1 MKKVAIVGLGWLG
14 MPLAMSLSARGWQ
27 VTGSKTTQD
36 GAEAAR
42 MSGIDSYLLDENQLD
57 FAIIEGTFSKTK
69 YDSYLLRME
78 PELVCDSDDLD
89 ALMDVDALVITLPAR
104 RSGPGDEFYL
114 QAVQELVDSALAHR
128 IPRIIFTSSTS
139 VYGDAQGTVKETT
152 PRNPVTN
159 SGRVLEELEDWLH
172 NLPGTSVDILRLAG
186 LVGPGRHPG
195 RFFAGKTAPDG
206 EHGVNLVHLED
217 VIGAITLLLQ
227 APKGGHI
234 YNICAPAHPA
244 RNVFYPQMA
253 RLLGL
258 EPPQFR
264 NSLDSGKGKIIDGS
278 RICNELGFE
287 YQYPDPLVMP
297 LE

>member
-14 MPLAMSLSARGWQ
+14 MPLAMSLAARGWQ
-27 VTGSKTTQD
+27 VTGSKTTLD
-36 GAEAAR
+36 GVEAAR
-42 MSGIDSYLLDENQLD
+42 MSGIESYP
-57 FAIIEGTFSKTK
+57 
-69 YDSYLLRME
+69 LRLE
-78 PELVCDSDDLD
+78 PELVCEADDLD
-89 ALMDVDALVITLPAR
+89 ALLDVDALVITLPAR
-104 RSGPGDEFYL
+104 RSGPGEDFYL
-114 QAVQELVDSALAHR
+114 QAMQELVDSALAYR

-139 VYGDAQGTVKETT
+139 VYGDAQGVVKENT
-152 PRNPVTN
+152 PRNPITA
-159 SGRVLEELEDWLH
+159 SGRTLKELEDWLH

-206 EHGVNLVHLED
+206 QHGVNLVHLED
-217 VIGAITLLLQ
+217 VVGAITLLLQ

-253 RLLGL
+253 RLLGMA
-258 EPPQFR
+258 PPQFR
-264 NSLDSGKGKIIDGS
+264 DAPDNGKGKIIDGS

-297 LE
+297 ME

>member
-36 GAEAAR
+36 GVEAAR
-42 MSGIDSYLLDENQLD
+42 MSGI
-57 FAIIEGTFSKTK
+57 
-69 YDSYLLRME
+69 DSYLLRME

-89 ALMDVDALVITLPAR
+89 ALMDADALVITLPAR

-217 VIGAITLLLQ
+217 VIGAVRQLTLRVMFSIRRWPVYWGWSLRSSEIVWT
-227 APKGGHI
+227 AAK
-234 YNICAPAHPA
+234 
-244 RNVFYPQMA
+244 V
-253 RLLGL
+253 RLLMAV
-258 EPPQFR
+258 
-264 NSLDSGKGKIIDGS
+264 
-278 RICNELGFE
+278 GF
-287 YQYPDPLVMP
+287 VMNWDLNTSIP
-297 LE
+297 IRW